1 MTNAPQGP
9 LLLACALGA
18 EQWALRRAGRLPG
31 VRLLRTGMGAR
42 RAGRSVSEA
51 LPPGAHAPR
60 AFVYA
65 GFGAAVGPGIRSGDI
80 VVATEVR
87 DTLGAPVELP
97 DCGDLAAAL
106 TRSGLSVHRG
116 PLYTADRI
124 VRGAQRSE
132 LHTDGVLCV
141 DMETAAALRPLPS
154 GVPVAAV
161 RVIVDTPE
169 QELLRP
175 GTLVH
180 GLRAWRV
187 LRAAAPALAGWQA

>member
-1 MTNAPQGP
+1 MTRAPQGP
-9 LLLACALGA
+9 LLLACALGV
-18 EQWALRRAGRLPG
+18 ERWALRRAGQAPG

-42 RAGRSVSEA
+42 RAGRSVSAA

-60 AFVYA
+60 AFLYA
-65 GFGAAVGPGIRSGDI
+65 GFGAAVGPGIASGDI

-87 DTLGAPVELP
+87 DTLGEPVQLP
-97 DCGDLAAAL
+97 GCDELAAAL
-106 TRSGLSVHRG
+106 TRSGLNVHRG
-116 PLYTADRI
+116 PLYTADRV
-124 VRGAQRSE
+124 VRGDQRSV

-141 DMETAAALRPLPS
+141 DMETASALRPLPP
-154 GVPVAAV
+154 GVPAAAV

-180 GLRAWRV
+180 GQRAWRV
-187 LRAAAPALAGWQA
+187 LRAAAPALAAWQP

>member
-18 EQWALRRAGRLPG
+18 EQWALRRAGRTAD

-42 RAGRSVSEA
+42 RAGRSVSGI

-60 AFVYA
+60 AFLYA
-65 GFGAAVGPGIRSGDI
+65 GFGAAVGPGIGSGDI

-87 DTLGAPVELP
+87 DTLGEPVELP
-97 DCGDLAAAL
+97 GCGELAAAL
-106 TRSGLSVHRG
+106 TRSGLTVHRG

-124 VRGAQRSE
+124 VRGDQRSA
-132 LHTDGVLCV
+132 LHADGVLCV
-141 DMETAAALRPLPS
+141 DMETAAALRPLPPD
-154 GVPVAAV
+154 VPAAAV

-187 LRAAAPALAGWQA
+187 LRAAAPVLAAWQP

>member
-1 MTNAPQGP
+1 MTSASRGP

-18 EQWALRRAGRLPG
+18 EQWALRRAGRDPG
-31 VRLLRTGMGAR
+31 VRLLRTGMGAE
-42 RAGRSVSEA
+42 RAGRSVSGA

-60 AFVYA
+60 AFLFA
-65 GFGAAVGPGIRSGDI
+65 GFGAAVGPGMSPGEL

-87 DTLGAPVELP
+87 DTLGGQVELP
-97 DCGDLAAAL
+97 GCGTLADAL
-106 TRSGLSVHRG
+106 VRRGLSVRRG
-116 PLYTADRI
+116 PLHTADRI
-124 VRGAQRSE
+124 VRGAGRTA

-141 DMETAAALRPLPS
+141 DMETAAALRALPP

-169 QELLRP
+169 RELLRP

-180 GLRAWRV
+180 GLRAWRA
-187 LRAAAPALAGWQA
+187 LRAAAPVLAAWQP